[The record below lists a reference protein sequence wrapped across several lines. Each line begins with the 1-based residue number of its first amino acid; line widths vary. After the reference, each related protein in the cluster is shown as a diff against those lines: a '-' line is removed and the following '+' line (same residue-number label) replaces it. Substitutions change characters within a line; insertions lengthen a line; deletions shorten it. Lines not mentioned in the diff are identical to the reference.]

1 MLYATFAEPNDV
13 LAGIAIYDDGAMYD
27 DGTPSKHNNARSQGP
42 LVVMDYEEMSRI
54 ILEMQSL
61 RDQRDVHIR
70 RAKLTLVP
78 DIMDMATARDEMPT
92 TMEEYRIMAD
102 KEANDE

>member
-1 MLYATFAEPNDV
+1 MLYATFAQPDDI
-13 LAGIAIYDDGAMYD
+13 LAGIAICDDGAIYD
-27 DGTPSKHNNARSQGP
+27 DGTPSKHNNALSQGP
-42 LVVMDYEEMSRI
+42 LVVMDYEEMSRL

-61 RDQRDVHIR
+61 RDQRDVHVR

-92 TMEEYRIMAD
+92 TMEEMAD

>member
-1 MLYATFAEPNDV
+1 MLYVDFARPDDT
-13 LAGIAIYDDGAMYD
+13 LAGVAIYDDE
-27 DGTPSKHNNARSQGP
+27 SHNSTGP
-42 LVVMDYEEMSRI
+42 LVVMDWDVMHRL
-54 ILEMQSL
+54 ILEMHSL
-61 RDQRDVHIR
+61 RDQRDVNVR
-70 RAKLTLVP
+70 RASLTLVP

>member
-1 MLYATFAEPNDV
+1 MLYVDFARPDDT
-13 LAGIAIYDDGAMYD
+13 LAGVAIYDDSS
-27 DGTPSKHNNARSQGP
+27 PNFGP
-42 LVVMDYEEMSRI
+42 LVVMDWDEMHRL
-54 ILEMQSL
+54 ILEMHSL
-61 RDQRDVHIR
+61 RDQRDVHVR
-70 RAKLTLVP
+70 RAQLTLVP

>member
-1 MLYATFAEPNDV
+1 MLYATFAQPDDV
-13 LAGIAIYDDGAMYD
+13 LAGIAICDDGATYD
-27 DGTPSKHNNARSQGP
+27 DGTPSKYNNTLSQGP
-42 LVVMDYEEMSRI
+42 LVVMDYDEMHRL

-70 RAKLTLVP
+70 RAQLTLVP

-92 TMEEYRIMAD
+92 TMEEMAD

>member
-1 MLYATFAEPNDV
+1 MDISNFKKTCPEDILRTFV
-13 LAGIAIYDDGAMYD
+13 R
-27 DGTPSKHNNARSQGP
+27 H
-42 LVVMDYEEMSRI
+42 
-54 ILEMQSL
+54 
-61 RDQRDVHIR
+61 
-70 RAKLTLVP
+70 VP

>member
-1 MLYATFAEPNDV
+1 MLYATFAQPDDT
-13 LAGIAIYDDGAMYD
+13 LAGVAIYDDQ
-27 DGTPSKHNNARSQGP
+27 THNSTGP
-42 LVVMDYEEMSRI
+42 LVVMDYDEMHRL

-70 RAKLTLVP
+70 RASLTLVP

-92 TMEEYRIMAD
+92 TMEEMAD